1 MPFLA
6 ATNLDSGGGDL
17 QREKL
22 IQLETEGGVKIR
34 LLNL

>member
-6 ATNLDSGGGDL
+6 AIDLDLGGGDP

-22 IQLETEGGVKIR
+22 IKLEKEGGVKIR